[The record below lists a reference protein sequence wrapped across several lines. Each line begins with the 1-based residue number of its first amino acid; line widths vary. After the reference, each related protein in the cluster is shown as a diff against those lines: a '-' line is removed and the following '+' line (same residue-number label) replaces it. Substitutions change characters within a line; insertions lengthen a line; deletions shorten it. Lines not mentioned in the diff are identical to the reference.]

1 MYVVA
6 WVVICIA
13 CNTWATHPW
22 LVTVGALWM
31 GGWGIHRYWLCKN
44 LPRLVEARADWA
56 NKWLVRS
63 VLAQGLAWGLLA
75 AICHATPALQAMN
88 VPIMLVGI
96 AMCSTGSASL
106 AIHPKLMLWFPVMM
120 VLPGLVVV
128 AMNDTPGHFLLACLG
143 VVYVGYTLYYASRV
157 VSQDYWRGRRAYEL
171 LQERTRALETASLT
185 DTLTG
190 VANRMH
196 FNRCYAEEW
205 ARAHR
210 EGQALALLLIDLD
223 HFKAINDGF
232 GHAAGD
238 MALREA
244 AQAMQR
250 ELLRPGDSLA
260 RFGGEEFVV
269 VLPDTD
275 GAGAAA
281 VAERL
286 RKAVAGLQLSADGR
300 SVRVTCSIGYAACRP
315 SAVEPSS
322 DFLKRADIALYEAKQ
337 MGRNRVHGDE
347 PDLLVIEKSA

>member
-1 MYVVA
+1 
-6 WVVICIA
+6 
-13 CNTWATHPW
+13 
-22 LVTVGALWM
+22 
-31 GGWGIHRYWLCKN
+31 
-44 LPRLVEARADWA
+44 
-56 NKWLVRS
+56 
-63 VLAQGLAWGLLA
+63 
-75 AICHATPALQAMN
+75 
-88 VPIMLVGI
+88 
-96 AMCSTGSASL
+96 
-106 AIHPKLMLWFPVMM
+106 
-120 VLPGLVVV
+120 
-128 AMNDTPGHFLLACLG
+128 MNDTPGHFLLACLG
-143 VVYVGYTLYYASRV
+143 VVYVGYTLYFASRV
-157 VSQDYWRGRRAYEL
+157 VSQDYWRGLRAYEL

-196 FNRCYAEEW
+196 FNKCYADEW

-286 RKAVAGLQLSADGR
+286 RRAVAHLQAVCGWPERAGDLQHRICRVQAERHGALFGLPQ
-300 SVRVTCSIGYAACRP
+300 ACRHRP
-315 SAVEPSS
+315 VPGQTG
-322 DFLKRADIALYEAKQ
+322 RAQQGA
-337 MGRNRVHGDE
+337 RR
-347 PDLLVIEKSA
+347 